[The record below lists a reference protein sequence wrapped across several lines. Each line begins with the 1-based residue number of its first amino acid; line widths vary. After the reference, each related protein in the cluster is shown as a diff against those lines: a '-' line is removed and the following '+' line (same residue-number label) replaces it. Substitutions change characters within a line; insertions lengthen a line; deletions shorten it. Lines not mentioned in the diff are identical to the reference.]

1 MADLFEKNI
10 LTGIELEN
18 RFVRSATF
26 EGLAD
31 SNGAATGRMTELL
44 LDLVNGGVGL
54 LITGHAYISPE
65 GQAGRLQL
73 GIHSDCLKESHSKM
87 VSSIHQ
93 AGGKIVLQISHSGC
107 QALPEITGHD
117 PIAPSIISRPKGI
130 VAREMTLEDIDR
142 VVEAFGKAAQRAKDC
157 CYDGVQIHAAHGY
170 LLSQFLSPFYNQRAD
185 GYGGSIENRARIVV
199 EVLKSIKSHAG
210 NDYPVHIKMNSEDF
224 IHGGLTTDEMLVVAK
239 ILEENGI
246 GAIELSG
253 GAIDS
258 PPELSPVRPEK
269 KPSKEWEVF
278 YRQAAKRFKGQISV
292 PLILVGGIRSFEVAK
307 EVVETSIADYV
318 SMSRPFVREPGLV
331 NRWKSGDTAR
341 ATCISCNGC
350 FIPARKGKGI
360 YCVVE
365 KRDKRI
371 AKNSKG

>member
-1 MADLFEKNI
+1 MADMFEKNI
-10 LTGIELEN
+10 LTGIQLHN
-18 RFVRSATF
+18 RFVRSATY

-31 SNGAATGRMTELL
+31 TNGRATDRMTELL

-54 LITGHAYISPE
+54 LITGHAYVSPE
-65 GQAGRLQL
+65 GQAGNLQL
-73 GIHSDCLKESHSKM
+73 GIHSDDLKESHSKM

-93 AGGKIVLQISHSGC
+93 AGGKVVLQIAHSGC
-107 QALPEITGHD
+107 QALPATTGHD
-117 PIAPSIISRPKGI
+117 PIAPSVIARPKG
-130 VAREMTLEDIDR
+130 VVSKEMTVEDIDR

-157 CYDGVQIHAAHGY
+157 RYDGVQIHAAHGY
-170 LLSQFLSPFYNQRAD
+170 LLSQFLSPAYNKRTD
-185 GYGGSIENRARIVV
+185 SYGGSTENRARIVV
-199 EVLKSIKSHAG
+199 EVLKSIKSHTG
-210 NDYPVHIKMNSEDF
+210 DDYPVHIKMNSEDF
-224 IHGGLTTDEMLVVAK
+224 LDGGLTSDEMLVVAK
-239 ILEENGI
+239 ILEQNGI

-269 KPSKEWEVF
+269 EPSKQWEVF
-278 YRQAAKRFKGQISV
+278 YRQAAKRFKDQIKV
-292 PLILVGGIRSFEVAK
+292 PLILVGGIRSFDVAK
-307 EVVETSIADYV
+307 EVIETSIADYI
-318 SMSRPFVREPGLV
+318 SMSRPFVREPDLV

-365 KRDKRI
+365 KREKRN
-371 AKNSKG
+371 AKQG

>member
-1 MADLFEKNI
+1 MADLFGKNI

-31 SNGAATGRMTELL
+31 SNGAATDRMTELL
-44 LDLVNGGVGL
+44 LDLVKGGVGL
-54 LITGHAYISPE
+54 LISGHAYVSPE
-65 GQAGRLQL
+65 GQAGNLQL
-73 GIHSDCLKESHSKM
+73 GIYSDDLKESHSKM
-87 VSSIHQ
+87 VNSIHQ
-93 AGGKIVLQISHSGC
+93 AGGKIVLQIAHSGC

-117 PIAPSIISRPKGI
+117 PVAPSVITRPKG
-130 VAREMTLEDIDR
+130 VVSREMAVEDIDHI
-142 VVEAFGKAAQRAKDC
+142 VAAFGKAAQRAKDC
-157 CYDGVQIHAAHGY
+157 RYDGVQIHAAHGY
-170 LLSQFLSPFYNQRAD
+170 LLSQFLSPFYNQRTD
-185 GYGGSIENRARIVV
+185 GYGGSVENRARIVV

-210 NDYPVHIKMNSEDF
+210 DDYPVHIKMNSEDF
-224 IHGGLTTDEMLVVAK
+224 IDCGLTSDEMLVVAK
-239 ILEENGI
+239 ILEGNGI

-269 KPSKEWEVF
+269 EPSREWEVF
-278 YRQAAKRFKGQISV
+278 YRQSAKRFKDQVSV
-292 PLILVGGIRSFEVAK
+292 PLILVGGIRSFDVAK
-307 EVVETSIADYV
+307 EVIETSTADYI

-360 YCVVE
+360 YCAVE